1 MRVEYDFDQMAG
13 GVRGKYA
20 AAWEGRT
27 PAMSFTDLQRK
38 IAGGESA
45 TLEFKKSTGKLNRA
59 GATTYQVRQGGS
71 RR

>member
-45 TLEFKKSTGKLNRA
+45 TLEFKKSTVADSPPDRKSTRLN
-59 GATTYQVRQGGS
+59 S
-71 RR
+71 SH